1 MNGSTTFT
9 YVIIHT
15 MYNTCFTVPY
25 VTYKWGWLQTRGRSG
40 GRSSAK
46 LGGRSRGECVGGA
59 RCDLLQMDW
68 SISHCVIDF
77 LQWNSIP
84 PQLVFVVCW
93 STHWCGVQNKP
104 LCRYPLCSMYPTH
117 QVPPPLSPTF
127 SPTPDLTPVGFS
139 LTPPRPQEWSW
150 QCPWLPL
157 PFWAATVAHWASRH
171 RSVPPDHV
179 AWSLQGSHTAGWNCT
194 IDHMI
199 KICLKSHKPLCL
211 RVCMLLFR
219 IDSQL

>member
-1 MNGSTTFT
+1 M
-9 YVIIHT
+9 
-15 MYNTCFTVPY
+15 PY

-117 QVPPPLSPTF
+117 QVPPPPLPHTF
-127 SPTPDLTPVGFS
+127 PNTWSHTCRIFSNSSTSSGMVLTMS
-139 LTPPRPQEWSW
+139 LTSTAFLSCDCSTLSKPAQECTARPCSMV
-150 QCPWLPL
+150 
-157 PFWAATVAHWASRH
+157 TTR
-171 RSVPPDHV
+171 
-179 AWSLQGSHTAGWNCT
+179 
-194 IDHMI
+194 
-199 KICLKSHKPLCL
+199 
-211 RVCMLLFR
+211 
-219 IDSQL
+219 